1 MAHFETQ
8 LSSEERFSGRILRVT
23 VDTVELEDGTRSK
36 REVVHHHGGSGVVAL
51 TEDREVFLVRQ
62 FRYAFGKELLEIPAG
77 KLEENEAP
85 LETARRELLEEC
97 GVTADCFQDLYPIYP
112 TVGYDNEIIH
122 MYLAT
127 GLHFGEARPDAGEF
141 LDLVR
146 MPLDEAVALVEQGI
160 IVDGKTV
167 AALLKVKLL
176 HLQGKL

>member
-1 MAHFETQ
+1 MAHFERKLQ
-8 LSSEERFSGRILRVT
+8 SEEKFFGKILRVT

-36 REVVHHHGGSGVVAL
+36 REIVHHHGGSGVVAL
-51 TEDREVFLVRQ
+51 TEGKDVFLVRQ

-77 KLEENEAP
+77 KLEPGEDP
-85 LETARRELLEEC
+85 LEAARRELKEEC
-97 GVTADCFQDLYPIYP
+97 GITADKIVSLQPIYP

-127 GLHFGEARPDAGEF
+127 NLHFGEARPDAGEF

-146 MPLDEAVALVEQGI
+146 MPLDEALKLVENGS

-167 AALLKVKLL
+167 AALLKVKLML
-176 HLQGKL
+176 LQGNL